1 MKVIIAGGT
10 GFLGQPLASSFAADG
25 HEVVIL
31 SRSAAPSGGH
41 AAGAASLRSFAAPA
55 LPARTVAWTPNGTVG
70 PWAREIDGA
79 AAVVNLAGESI
90 AGHRWTTAH
99 KQRIADSRTNATGSL
114 VAAMNSAAN
123 PPPVFVSGSAVG

>member
-25 HEVVIL
+25 HEGVML
-31 SRSAAPSGGH
+31 SRS
-41 AAGAASLRSFAAPA
+41 GAATGRRASDNPRSIG
-55 LPARTVAWTPNGTVG
+55 WTPNGSGG
-70 PWAREIDGA
+70 PWAQEVDGA
-79 AAVVNLAGESI
+79 DAVISLAGESI

-99 KQRIADSRTNATGSL
+99 KQRGADSRINATGSL
-114 VAAMNSAAN
+114 VTAIQAAST